1 MSIAIQGTGPPS
13 APLRRIAVFGA
24 GGFIGSH
31 LVAHLLDTTD
41 IEIEAIDL
49 TFDKLDTRSERIT
62 RITGS
67 VRDPTIIQ
75 GPVERCD
82 AVLSLTA
89 LCNPSLYN
97 TRPLEVIDASYTDL
111 VPLTDLCATRHRWLL
126 HFSTC
131 EVYGRLPLDSDGKRL
146 TAMAEDVTA
155 LFLGPVPRERWTYAC
170 AKQLLER
177 RIWALGVHDD
187 MPFTII
193 RPFNVIG
200 PRMDFVPGIDGDGI
214 PRVLA
219 CFMHALMAGHD
230 LPLVDGGT
238 RRRSFVAIDDF
249 VAGIGDILKHPD
261 ACRGEIINL
270 GNPGNDVSIAELAAM
285 LARTYAARVPGSRV
299 AVLRRVSA
307 AEFYG
312 DGYDDSIDRIPDI
325 TKAAHLL
332 AWEPRIP
339 LADILPEVVDDYV
352 GRYGEALGAVAGQ
365 R

>member
-1 MSIAIQGTGPPS
+1 MNTALPGAGPAI
-13 APLRRIAVFGA
+13 APLRRVAILGA

-31 LVAHLLDTTD
+31 LVAHLLETTD
-41 IEIEAIDL
+41 LTIEAIDL
-49 TFDKLDTRSERIT
+49 NFDKLEVQSERLT
-62 RITGS
+62 RTVGS
-67 VRDPTIIQ
+67 VSDAAVIQ

-111 VPLTDLCATRHRWLL
+111 VPLTNLCAKRNTWLV

-131 EVYGRLPLDSDGKRL
+131 EVYGRLPLDSDGERL
-146 TAMAEDVTA
+146 TAMTEDGTA
-155 LFLGPVPRERWTYAC
+155 LFLGPVHRERWTYAC

-177 RIWALGVHDD
+177 RIWALGVHDN

-200 PRMDFVPGIDGDGI
+200 PRMDFVPGIDGDGV

-219 CFMHALMAGHD
+219 CFMHALMAEND
-230 LPLVDGGT
+230 LPLVDGGE
-238 RRRSFVAIDDF
+238 RRRSFIAIDDF
-249 VAGIGDILKHPD
+249 VAAVSNVLERPA
-261 ACRGEIINL
+261 ACRGEILNL
-270 GNPGNDVSIAELAAM
+270 GNPNNEVSIAELAAM
-285 LARTYAARVPGSRV
+285 LARTYNARITGSRV
-299 AVLRRVSA
+299 AAFRNVSG

-312 DGYDDSIDRIPDI
+312 DGYDDSIERIPDI
-325 TKAAHLL
+325 TKATRLL
-332 AWEPRIP
+332 QWQPSIL

-352 GRYGEALGAVAGQ
+352 GRYGEAVRAVAG
-365 R
+365 RA